1 MPIIFHLT
9 SVIFPETSNSRRG
22 LTQNWDYLSDGR
34 QFITQS
40 LGWYRPLF
48 LSADLF
54 FWTKLYFSFLGGD
67 FFSWSSRWIVRWATP
82 LLLDHRTHPN
92 IGRQFLCMPLFDLYD
107 LTCILSIKKMNSI
120 RYVYSNSHFSKLVE
134 ISL

>member
-1 MPIIFHLT
+1 MPIIFHLI

-48 LSADLF
+48 F
-54 FWTKLYFSFLGGD
+54 VGRPIFWTKLYFSFLGGD

-82 LLLDHRTHPN
+82 SFSIIVRIQTSADSFYVCRCS
-92 IGRQFLCMPLFDLYD
+92 IYM
-107 LTCILSIKKMNSI
+107 ILPVYYQLKKWTAYAMFTPIHILANW
-120 RYVYSNSHFSKLVE
+120 
-134 ISL
+134 